1 MLIFSCRAAL
11 GGRHAEGQLA
21 GDMANLKAP
30 ADGTIAVDV
39 LNRKMTF
46 KNARNGLFDRN
57 GSSLILHACLDKHRK
72 APGVGGKIACDV
84 IR

>member
-11 GGRHAEGQLA
+11 GGRHAEGHLA
-21 GDMANLKAP
+21 GDMPNLKAP
-30 ADGTIAVDV
+30 ADGTIAIDV

-46 KNARNGLFDRN
+46 KNTRNGLFDRN
-57 GSSLILHACLDKHRK
+57 GSSLILHARLDTHRK